1 MILSHKKMEDLD
13 GGWRKAWMMFVF
25 YDLAVEAAVIA
36 RSRDT
41 LGKQAFLYCEKT

>member
-1 MILSHKKMEDLD
+1 MEELD

-36 RSRDT
+36 RSRDA
-41 LGKQAFLYCEKT
+41 LGKQAFLYCGKT